1 MFSGRVGTPALV
13 VITACAAALLLVGAF
28 ESEEA
33 HARSVADPRLVPGD
47 PDEFESRVSEGG
59 AVGAG
64 KPSLCGD
71 PASQECQGDI
81 GKSALSNVRIDEE
94 HGAGGKYGRAAVYVR
109 RIIWKSVLKLYLL

>member
-1 MFSGRVGTPALV
+1 MFSGRVGTPAFVLM
-13 VITACAAALLLVGAF
+13 TACVAALLLVGAF

-47 PDEFESRVSEGG
+47 PDEFESRMSGGG

-71 PASQECQGDI
+71 SASQEYQGDI
-81 GKSALSNVRIDEE
+81 GKSTLSNVRIDEE
-94 HGAGGKYGRAAVYVR
+94 HGTGGKHGRAVVFVR
-109 RIIWKSVLKLYLL
+109 RIIWKAVLKLYLL